1 MALSDF
7 KFCEEGVVEAIQ
19 NGDSF
24 SVLVDG
30 KIACAMATGG
40 AHRFLTELQAEVFG
54 RQLVRGYT
62 GGTYLSAD
70 VDNHIVENF
79 IC

>member
-7 KFCEEGVVEAIQ
+7 KFCEKGVVESIQ
-19 NGDSF
+19 NGASF

-30 KIACAMATGG
+30 KIACSMATGG
-40 AHRFLTELQAEVFG
+40 AHLFPTELQAEVFG
-54 RQLVRGYT
+54 RQLVSGYT

-70 VDNHIVENF
+70 VDNF
-79 IC
+79 ISSGRD